1 MIEIDTSLPRRAL
14 TRLLEPVVEALF
26 FPGIHRRR
34 AGVSE
39 PS

>member
-1 MIEIDTSLPRRAL
+1 MMEIETSLPRRVL
-14 TRLLEPVVEALF
+14 TRMPEPVVEALF